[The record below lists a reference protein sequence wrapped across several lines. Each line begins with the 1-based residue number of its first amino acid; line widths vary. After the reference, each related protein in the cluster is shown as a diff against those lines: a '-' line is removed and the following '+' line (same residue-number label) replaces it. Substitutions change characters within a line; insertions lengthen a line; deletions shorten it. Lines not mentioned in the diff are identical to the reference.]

1 MCVCVCVCCQVLPG
15 KKGQRP
21 HTPSPM
27 RECCCCVRDDAAACA
42 AADVRLRQ
50 CAMCDARESRG
61 GCVASFGSTQRLG
74 LCSGCSALCLSSRR
88 RPRCMKSPGGPPW
101 SMWLPL
107 TGNICIN
114 AFIQLFAFAPRLHAF
129 DTFSLLVAVLCA
141 RANSCVC
148 VCVCVSVWGS
158 ECALFSLARGRFH
171 GGQVTVSGQ
180 FSTG

>member
-1 MCVCVCVCCQVLPG
+1 LPSSPDRAATVTRWASPGPTKAQPGHLPLRRGWCLGHSCAAHAAKPYLSPLANPPDPCCPAAGLWLPAHLLASLCSDVLCVCVCVCVCCQVLPG

-74 LCSGCSALCLSSRR
+74 LCSASLHEVAWRAALE
-88 RPRCMKSPGGPPW
+88 
-101 SMWLPL
+101 
-107 TGNICIN
+107 
-114 AFIQLFAFAPRLHAF
+114 H
-129 DTFSLLVAVLCA
+129 VATTD
-141 RANSCVC
+141 R
-148 VCVCVSVWGS
+148 
-158 ECALFSLARGRFH
+158 
-171 GGQVTVSGQ
+171 
-180 FSTG
+180 

>member
-1 MCVCVCVCCQVLPG
+1 VCVCVCVCVYAARYYLA
-15 KKGQRP
+15 RRASART
-21 HTPSPM
+21 H
-27 RECCCCVRDDAAACA
+27 RLRCVSAAAAC
-42 AADVRLRQ
+42 VMMLLRVPLPMCVCGNVQ
-50 CAMCDARESRG
+50 CATPERVEAGASPLLAQLRG
-61 GCVASFGSTQRLG
+61 LG
-74 LCSGCSALCLSSRR
+74 YAP
-88 RPRCMKSPGGPPW
+88 PRCMKSPGGPPW